1 MSNKVLQDA
10 FDQDDILV
18 IAREFLRECHTAISN
33 GGFKG
38 VKPSDLVS
46 FMVLYKD
53 ILQARGSGLSDKD
66 SDLEEWF
73 KGKEDDE

>member
-1 MSNKVLQDA
+1 MSLSKA
-10 FDQDDILV
+10 FDEDDIVV
-18 IAREFLRECHTAISN
+18 IAREFLREAHEAVVQ
-33 GGFKG
+33 GGWKG
-38 VKPSDLVS
+38 IKPSDLVS

-73 KGKEDDE
+73 STKDDE